1 MIQKEQLLTVSIIIP
16 VYAVSDY
23 IERCIT
29 SVMNQT
35 YGSIECI
42 IVDDV
47 SPDDS
52 MVKCE
57 RLINNY
63 QGPIRF
69 VILHHEKNRG
79 LSAARNTGTDAATS
93 DYIFYLDSDDEITS
107 DCIEK
112 MVRPILDDATI
123 EMVMGNHEIYIQHP
137 SQNLVK
143 QERTRLPEGD
153 YKPSA
158 IVRDLFVNEKYDGH
172 AWNKLIKRDFLLQNQ
187 LYFREGILWEDLLWS
202 FFVMKHLNHLY
213 IIPEV
218 TLFYYIRPKS
228 IITGTE
234 FKKKAYHLEK
244 IYSEIANNFTKGEE
258 GGEAK
263 KYLRGFCSNFINSYD
278 SPTSKQTAQLFLNAL
293 SCKPYTSERTYLKFV
308 IILSKFSLG
317 RKIFAVAR
325 STRKAL
331 KGECY

>member
-1 MIQKEQLLTVSIIIP
+1 MIKVSVIIP

-23 IERCIT
+23 VERCIK
-29 SVMNQT
+29 SVMSQT
-35 YGSIECI
+35 YSSIECV

-52 MVKCE
+52 IIKCE
-57 RLINNY
+57 HLINNY
-63 QGPIRF
+63 QGPITF

-79 LSAARNTGTDAATS
+79 LSAARNTGTDAATG

-112 MVRPILDDATI
+112 MIRPIQDDATI
-123 EMVMGNHEIYIQHP
+123 EMVLGNHEIDVQHP
-137 SQNLVK
+137 SQSPVK
-143 QERTRLPEGD
+143 QGRTYLQEGD
-153 YKPSA
+153 YKPSV
-158 IVRDLFVNEKYDGH
+158 IVRELFINEKYDGH
-172 AWNKLIKRDFLLQNQ
+172 AWNKLIKRNFLLQNQ

-213 IIPEV
+213 IISDV

-234 FKKKAYHLEK
+234 IKKKAFHLEK
-244 IYSEIANNFTKGEE
+244 IYSEIANNFSKGEE
-258 GGEAK
+258 GDEAK

-278 SPTSKQTAQLFLNAL
+278 SPTSKQTAQLFLSAL
-293 SCKPYTSERTYLKFV
+293 SCKSYKSERAYLMFV
-308 IILSKFSLG
+308 IFLSKFSLG
-317 RKIFAVAR
+317 RKIFAIAR

-331 KGECY
+331 KGERY